1 MRSRIIGVPMKI
13 ALIGATGFVGKE
25 ILKEAVARG
34 HAVTALVR
42 NTDKVEKLDG
52 VNAVKA
58 DALDTAGLAAKVKG
72 SHIVVSAYNPG
83 WSNPDIKAIHIAASK
98 AITDA
103 TRQAGIKRLI
113 IIGGAGSLYAP
124 DGSQFV
130 DGPHFPAEYREGALG
145 ARQALNDLRG
155 ETALDWTF
163 VSPPFSL
170 APGARTGKYRLGK
183 DEPVF
188 DAEGK
193 SAISVSDLAVAILDE
208 VERPQHVKQRFTVG
222 Y

>member
-1 MRSRIIGVPMKI
+1 MKI

-34 HAVTALVR
+34 HEVTALVR
-42 NTDKVEKLDG
+42 NVDNVEKLDG
-52 VNAVKA
+52 VTAVEA
-58 DALDTAGLAAKVKG
+58 DALETAALAAKLKG
-72 SHIVVSAYNPG
+72 HDLVISAYNPG
-83 WSNPDIKAIHIAASK
+83 WSNPDIKAIHIEANRSIAE
-98 AITDA
+98 A
-103 TRQAGIKRLI
+103 TKQAGVKRLI
-113 IIGGAGSLYAP
+113 VIGGAGSLHAP

-130 DGPHFPAEYREGALG
+130 DGPHFPAEYKEGALG

-170 APGARTGKYRLGK
+170 APGARTGKYRLGR

-188 DAEGK
+188 DTGGN
-193 SAISVSDLAVAILDE
+193 STISVSDLAVAILDE
-208 VERPQHVKQRFTVG
+208 TEKPQHVKQRFTVG